1 MRNSII
7 AILVLLICSSCGKT
21 AMKMYG
27 FKKHKNLTDEQIVR
41 YAKKHNFNNYNIY
54 KTSDSY
60 EPFIKELK
68 PTDKDTADNNKAL
81 RKALSQ
87 PLQYMLFDST
97 GKLIVHT
104 INCYA
109 GGFPNLQ
116 WNRDGAFEQFP
127 PRPLVPFEDN
137 GIYFQQIQPHVSAL
151 DTSTSSAK
159 YDYTCIVFWDRF
171 MGRQSNRL
179 IKYALKNIEEERK
192 KGTKIN
198 VLLVNNDNMYVVE

>member
-1 MRNSII
+1 
-7 AILVLLICSSCGKT
+7 
-21 AMKMYG
+21 MYG

-68 PTDKDTADNNKAL
+68 PTAKDTADNNKAL
-81 RKALSQ
+81 RKALYP
-87 PLQYMLFDST
+87 PLQYMLFGST
-97 GKLIVHT
+97 GKIIFLT
-104 INCYA
+104 INFYA

-159 YDYTCIVFWDRF
+159 YDYTCVVFWDRF